1 MNLSKFSKK
10 NTVALILI
18 VLLVL
23 SFQNCGNSSFQNST
37 GTANL
42 NSNSDFDPPVEDS
55 QFREGLD
62 FALMSLTPGEN
73 SLKTEFSLSRNNS
86 SYTVT
91 NGSIQ
96 SRCTFENP
104 NAAGELLQILEVSSL
119 QLPQDANLDLEICED
134 SEDRSLFYMVG
145 QQSPVF
151 LVFKDDIENCHSG
164 DVQSLIDLN
173 KRVFIVENLLHD
185 DVEALIESVLQD
197 VNNGEV
203 CDRVNFTIE
212 TQSFN

>member
-145 QQSPVF
+145 QQ
-151 LVFKDDIENCHSG
+151 L
-164 DVQSLIDLN
+164 SLIH
-173 KRVFIVENLLHD
+173 I
-185 DVEALIESVLQD
+185 
-197 VNNGEV
+197 
-203 CDRVNFTIE
+203 
-212 TQSFN
+212 